1 MTQRQSQEGFSKN
14 TAIIFCAYRLCSA
27 SIQIENLA
35 NSQKRLGSPYGG
47 AVTALAVTERA
58 LLSPLRGHLSH
69 RERLFLYKYQ
79 FAEPENDCHTP

>member
-1 MTQRQSQEGFSKN
+1 MTGFS
-14 TAIIFCAYRLCSA
+14 TVWAPPMGELSR
-27 SIQIENLA
+27 
-35 NSQKRLGSPYGG
+35 P
-47 AVTALAVTERA
+47 LAVTERA